1 MSIQRD
7 QPPLDTTLQIVTPE
21 NIAFDYRMAGPF
33 LRLPAYLIDFSIRLF
48 IVILAAIAVVVL
60 ALVPSGL
67 EEVGAGMFMVLYFV
81 LDWFYCGLF
90 EALWNGQTPGKR
102 ILRLRVIAVEGQ
114 PLSGWQAIL
123 RNLLRGAD
131 ILPFGYALGAAVA
144 GCNRRF
150 QRLGDLA
157 AGTMVI
163 VESPPERH
171 GVARMI
177 EPEAV
182 KLAAQLPAKFK
193 APRSLAR
200 ALSAYVQRRPALH
213 ARRRLEVSLHL
224 AEPLKASFGLPPNT
238 NPDLLLCALYY
249 RTFIA
254 DQAAAADQAR
264 RVPAS
269 SKPAVL
275 ASVARGR

>member
-1 MSIQRD
+1 MSTERD

-21 NIAFDYRMAGPF
+21 NIAFDYRVAGPF
-33 LRLPAYLIDFSIRLF
+33 LRLPAYLIDFSLRLF
-48 IVILAAIAVVVL
+48 LVLLASLAALTL
-60 ALVPSGL
+60 AILPSGL
-67 EEVGAGMFMVLYFV
+67 GEVGLGLVLVLYFV
-81 LDWFYCGLF
+81 LDWFYGGLF

-102 ILRLRVIAVEGQ
+102 LLRLRVIAVEGQ

-123 RNLLRGAD
+123 RNLLRAAD

-171 GVARMI
+171 GVVRLI
-177 EPEAV
+177 EPDAV
-182 KLAAQLPAKFK
+182 RLAAQLPAKLK

-213 ARRRLEVSLHL
+213 ARRRLEVALHL
-224 AEPLKASFGLPPNT
+224 AEPLKATLGLPANT

-264 RVPAS
+264 SAPPAS
-269 SKPAVL
+269 QPPVL
-275 ASVARGR
+275 ASVSRGR